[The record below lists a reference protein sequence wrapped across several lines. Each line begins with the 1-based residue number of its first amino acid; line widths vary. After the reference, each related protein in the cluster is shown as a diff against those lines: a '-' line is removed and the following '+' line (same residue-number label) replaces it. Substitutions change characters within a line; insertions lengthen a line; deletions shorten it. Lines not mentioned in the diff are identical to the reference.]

1 MDKNTPYYSDH
12 DEINII
18 TNEELNEIE
27 SHLPTAKL
35 VKFENLKAQLR
46 GLQNQ
51 LKSNCMTGK
60 LLLQQPKTTENE
72 RLIESCKK
80 EVETQQK
87 EVTELENEIKAL
99 KKLHPKLDD
108 PYDFQIP
115 DPKFG
120 NLEKF
125 QFQDFLQI

>member
-51 LKSNCMTGK
+51 LKAT
-60 LLLQQPKTTENE
+60 
-72 RLIESCKK
+72 
-80 EVETQQK
+80 V
-87 EVTELENEIKAL
+87 
-99 KKLHPKLDD
+99 
-108 PYDFQIP
+108 
-115 DPKFG
+115 
-120 NLEKF
+120 
-125 QFQDFLQI
+125 